1 MVARRRKLSQEGY
14 VSMDCQVLLRRI
26 QRKRKELERLARRKG
41 TDSLTTGLV
50 YRKSCELDSLI
61 VQYMKENRQMELDF
75 PDYYPLPLGR

>member
-1 MVARRRKLSQEGY
+1 
-14 VSMDCQVLLRRI
+14 MDCQVLLRRI